1 MRVIGVDPGLTTTG
15 YAVVERVAGS
25 LRALDVGTVST
36 PAGDARAERLATLHA
51 GLCAVVERWG
61 PRAAAIES
69 VFFNANV
76 RTAMATGQASGVALL
91 CLARAGVEVAHYT
104 PTEVKSAVVGVGGAS
119 KGQVAAMVA
128 ALLRLPAPPRPPDAA
143 DACAVAICHLNRS
156 RLAAALRAAR

>member
-25 LRALDVGTVST
+25 LRALDVGAVAT
-36 PAGDARAERLATLHA
+36 PAAHARAARLAALHD
-51 GLCAVVERWG
+51 GLAAVVTRWR
-61 PRAAAIES
+61 PAAAAIES

-91 CLARAGVEVAHYT
+91 CLAHAGVDVAHYT
-104 PTEVKSAVVGVGGAS
+104 PTEVKSAVVGVGSAS
-119 KGQVAAMVA
+119 KDQVGAMVA
-128 ALLRLPAPPRPPDAA
+128 ALLRLAAPPRPPDAA